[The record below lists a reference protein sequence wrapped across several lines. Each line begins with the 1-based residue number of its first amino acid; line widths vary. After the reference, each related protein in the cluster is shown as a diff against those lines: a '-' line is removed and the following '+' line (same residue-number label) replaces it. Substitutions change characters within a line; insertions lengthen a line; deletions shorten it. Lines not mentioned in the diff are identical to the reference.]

1 MGYWKMNVTEALAD
15 WRSYRARMVE
25 LRLVAQSTHD
35 NQSAIVQQLYSA
47 LGHHRLDALRKSHIE
62 LWMGER
68 LRTCAPVTVRGELNV
83 LRQVL
88 NWCVDEGHLLTKPR
102 LPTLSVP
109 NVEADLPSDEAFLW
123 VLANVPANHAAALE
137 FMMLTGLSPHELERV
152 QVQDV
157 RDVPRRL
164 YEGESFDL
172 GIGQRPDFAVKQP
185 SRRRWVPLN
194 GRARDVWFEV
204 TAGRHPALPA
214 FPRVDAMQKAI
225 RRSIAGAILPYD
237 GTHDGIQLAATLAKE
252 VARISPKLMRK
263 WFASKVA
270 SQQPEHVL
278 QRLMGHA
285 PGSPIT
291 RRHYVRS
298 NEGQGRDAVADLSL

>member
-1 MGYWKMNVTEALAD
+1 
-15 WRSYRARMVE
+15 MVR
-25 LRLVAQSTHD
+25 LRLVAESTYD
-35 NQSAIVQQLYSA
+35 NQTAIVMQLQRA
-47 LGHHRLDALRKSHIE
+47 LGEHALDQLRKSHIE

-68 LRTCAPVTVRGELNV
+68 LQTCAPVTVRGELNV

-88 NWCVDEGHLLTKPR
+88 NWCVDEGHLLAKPR
-102 LPTLSVP
+102 FPTLSVA
-109 NVEADLPSDEAFLW
+109 NVEADLPSDDAFLW
-123 VLANVPANHAAALE
+123 VLANVPEQHARALE

-152 QVQDV
+152 QS
-157 RDVPRRL
+157 RDYVPQFVGTTQAAP
-164 YEGESFDL
+164 GERHYI
-172 GIGQRPDFAVKQP
+172 GIGQRPDFPVKQP
-185 SRRRWVPLN
+185 SRRRWAPLN
-194 GRARDVWFEV
+194 DRARALWFEASAGRAPDQQVFSSV
-204 TAGRHPALPA
+204 A
-214 FPRVDAMQKAI
+214 AMQKAI
-225 RRSIAGAILPYD
+225 RRAVDALVHECAAGPAGVRSI
-237 GTHDGIQLAATLAKE
+237 T
-252 VARISPKLMRK
+252 PKLMRK